1 MNQPVDIRKA
11 IRSFRYAGMGI
22 YSLFRYENNARIH
35 LIAFILVVIAGIF
48 FQISSVEWCII
59 SILIGL
65 VWSAEAINTSIE
77 KLADVV
83 SPSYHPG
90 IKDVKDLAAAGVL
103 ILALVAVI
111 VGCIIFIPKVLI
123 LFNGGL

>member
-35 LIAFILVVIAGIF
+35 LIAFILVVIAGVF

-59 SILIGL
+59 TILIGL

-83 SPSYHPG
+83 SPGYHPA

-103 ILALVAVI
+103 ILALVAVV

-123 LFNGGL
+123 LFNSGL